1 MIRNLGNRMSDELW
15 YYADRSHQQQGP
27 VSADSLRALH
37 AMKAVDAATLVWRD
51 GLAAWVPLA
60 QVGSELGIEVANAPP
75 LPARTAASAARPVV
89 VKPSSSGAWLVAAI
103 AIGIIAVVVIGIF
116 AAIAIPAYNDYSVRA
131 KVIEAYAS
139 VSPLKLTVQ
148 EAWMSDETCPENG
161 DNGIGKPDSYATE
174 TIAEVNV
181 GTYEEA
187 CAIQILFKG
196 FATGTEGE
204 EILMTMDEAGQ
215 WHASSTLPD
224 RLVPASMRD

>member
-1 MIRNLGNRMSDELW
+1 MSDELW

-37 AMKAVDAATLVWRD
+37 AMKAVDATTLVWRD
-51 GLAAWVPLA
+51 GLAGWVPLA
-60 QVGSELGIEVANAPP
+60 QVGSELGIELANAPP
-75 LPARTAASAARPVV
+75 LPARATTTARPVV
-89 VKPSSSGAWLVAAI
+89 LKPSGSAWAFAAI

-116 AAIAIPAYNDYSVRA
+116 AAIAIPAYHDYSMRA
-131 KVIEAYAS
+131 KVVEAYAS
-139 VSPLKLTVQ
+139 VAPIKLTVQ
-148 EAWMSDETCPENG
+148 ESWMSEEACPENG
-161 DNGIGKPDSYATE
+161 TDGIGEPASYATE

-204 EILMTMDEAGQ
+204 EILLTMDETGE

-224 RLVPASMRD
+224 RLVPVSMRD